1 MEVNSVAISG
11 GHNKIVQGAS
21 CYINEVTEDRKVVE
35 AFRKYA
41 KKLGLTCYVCN
52 DDKGTNQSENLLY
65 IVGNHN
71 KKKRDLDIS
80 IHFNAYKKVGKDG
93 KSKGVE
99 VWVYDE
105 KSECYDLAKEIC
117 DSIARL
123 GFTNR
128 GVKVIK
134 SLAFLKNTKKPSMLI
149 EVCFVDDKDDTDLY
163 NKIGADTIGKVIA
176 ETIARKEVPKNSKPS
191 ETVSKP
197 SETPT
202 FKIPKLKGYRGFSVV
217 DGLKKFGYKS
227 DKKYRG
233 EIWVALGY
241 KAKYKGTAQ
250 QNLRLLNA
258 LKRRG

>member
-11 GHNKIVQGAS
+11 GHNKIVHGAS

-41 KKLGLTCYVCN
+41 KKLDLTCYVCN
-52 DDKGTNQSENLLY
+52 DDKGKTQSENLLN
-65 IVGNHN
+65 IANNHN

-80 IHFNAYKKVGKDG
+80 VHFNAYKKVGKDG

-105 KSECYDLAKEIC
+105 KSECYELAKKVC
-117 DSIARL
+117 DSITRL

-128 GVKVIK
+128 GVKVSK

-176 ETIARKEVPKNSKPS
+176 ETIAKKEIPKD
-191 ETVSKP
+191 SKP
-197 SETPT
+197 SETPN
-202 FKIPKLKGYRGFSVV
+202 FEIPKLKGYSGFSVV

-258 LKRRG
+258 LKRKG

>member
-1 MEVNSVAISG
+1 MKVKDIAISG

-41 KKLGLTCYVCN
+41 KELNLSCYVCH
-52 DDKGTNQSENLLY
+52 DDVGKTQSENLKN
-65 IVGNHN
+65 IVANHN

-80 IHFNAYKKVGKDG
+80 VHFNAYKKVGKDG

-117 DSIARL
+117 EELAKL

-128 GVKVIK
+128 GVKVSK
-134 SLAFLKNTKKPSMLI
+134 SLAFLKNTEKPAMLI
-149 EVCFVDDKDDTDLY
+149 EFCFVDDKDDTDLY
-163 NKIGADTIGKVIA
+163 KKEGADTIGKIIA
-176 ETIARKEVPKNSKPS
+176 ETIAKKEVPKDSKPS

-197 SETPT
+197 SETST

>member
-35 AFRKYA
+35 AIRKYS
-41 KKLGLTCYVCN
+41 KKLGLSCWVCN
-52 DDKGTNQSENLLY
+52 DDKGQNQSENLHN
-65 IVGNHN
+65 IVSNHN
-71 KKKRDLDIS
+71 KRKRDLDIS
-80 IHFNAYKKVGKDG
+80 IHFNAYKKSSKDG
-93 KSKGVE
+93 KTKGVE

-105 KSECYDLAKEIC
+105 DTECYELAKEVC
-117 DSIARL
+117 KAIASK

-128 GVKVIK
+128 GVKVSK
-134 SLAFLKNTKKPSMLI
+134 SLAFLKNTEKPSMLI

-197 SETPT
+197 SETDN
-202 FKIPKLKGYRGFSVV
+202 FVIPKLKGYTGFSIV

-227 DKKYRG
+227 DFKYRG
-233 EIWVALGY
+233 EIWKALGY